1 MEKSFAGPLRLVY
14 CEDESGEVKV
24 NPEAVDLLKQF
35 KGPIA
40 LLSVSG
46 ADRQGKSY
54 VLNQLLGRNTDFQ
67 ISSDRLSCSKGLWIW
82 IVPLKTT
89 ALDDGIESNLL
100 LLDAEGIDAY
110 DQANFYQDLAGDG
123 TKMTIHDYLELA
135 LKLLPGGIKDIASK
149 NAVLD
154 SLLSEFEASVHGP
167 SKCLNL
173 SSFMQ
178 QRLIF
183 VLFFVFLFLVGVFG
197 GRSRAVVQLGRVG
210 RSINPMPQLLYI
222 SQLMPLEC
230 MLQHNVLCS
239 MCCLFPIMWQTGNNP
254 VCLQGPILQHAKK
267 KIEEVSSENN
277 DLILKCRSIED
288 KMELLTKRLESS
300 VKLNNE
306 YQKCYEDAINDIKKL
321 SDPYRSR
328 VTELENRF
336 KSSEERCSSL
346 LKLLDSVAQETLQWK
361 TKYEEELTKEKA
373 TDNQFN
379 TEIAVLKSR
388 ISLAEVRVAAA
399 NEQSQSA
406 QKEVDEWKNKY
417 EAAVEEAKASLQKV
431 AIDQESSTMEA
442 QSREDSLRTVFF
454 NSLAEK
460 DTEIKD
466 KVAKLEHAEQRVAT
480 LSLELEAAESRIKNY
495 ESESSAL
502 KLQIKEL
509 VDKYE
514 IVNTSAQTLKKQAT
528 MLEKEKNYL
537 EQKYHS
543 ELERSA
549 EAHERCKASGKE
561 VRVESEL
568 IGTAPKKDFASDIEA
583 VGVQQPAV
591 ERLAHVE
598 KTQLRIESLERE
610 NRPLASEVDR
620 CRVSEESAISKAALL
635 EVKVK
640 EREEEIKSLLKL
652 INENGVGSLQNL
664 KSSSGPECAAYSVA
678 NEMREAPSDQPYSVQ
693 GEVKLLQQELSTNSK
708 NETLLDSEQRSNS
721 DGKRLRS
728 PKVFS
733 DFVCMDSD
741 EEKVEQSK
749 RPKRAMTPRRCTI
762 VADMNSPIMTNE
774 DKSESQ
780 KSHSG
785 DYTKF
790 TVTEL
795 WQELMKHG
803 FVSELLELKRP
814 KKKDILDLYKKL
826 VLQRQ

>member
-178 QRLIF
+178 Q
-183 VLFFVFLFLVGVFG
+183 
-197 GRSRAVVQLGRVG
+197 S
-210 RSINPMPQLLYI
+210 
-222 SQLMPLEC
+222 
-230 MLQHNVLCS
+230 
-239 MCCLFPIMWQTGNNP
+239 
-254 VCLQGPILQHAKK
+254 LQGPILQHAKK

-460 DTEIKD
+460 VDTEIKD